1 LADAARP
8 GPSAYEDLAAELF
21 GQAGEGDVDFDEE
34 GELAAYRPLARA
46 WAAEHVDPDWSA
58 RGEHRQHYPGL
69 HARLAADGILD
80 AG

>member
-1 LADAARP
+1 
-8 GPSAYEDLAAELF
+8 
-21 GQAGEGDVDFDEE
+21 VDFDEE

-58 RGEHRQHYPGL
+58 RGEHWQHYPGL
-69 HARLAADGILD
+69 HARLAADGILG